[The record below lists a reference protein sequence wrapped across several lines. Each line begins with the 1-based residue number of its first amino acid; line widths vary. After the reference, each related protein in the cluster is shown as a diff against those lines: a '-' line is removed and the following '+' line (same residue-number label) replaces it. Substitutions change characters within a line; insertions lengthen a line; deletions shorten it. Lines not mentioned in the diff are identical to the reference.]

1 MKIKLITFAPHPNF
15 GTCLQSY
22 ALNKVLRDIGH
33 DVEFIYNGR
42 EKHPQS
48 FIEMLIKG
56 CAKLLLPKFVIASVR
71 EKKRASNTNF
81 YQDPCI
87 LELPNHPFLY
97 KLSKLTFYKNCT
109 KC

>member
-48 FIEMLIKG
+48 IIEMLI
-56 CAKLLLPKFVIASVR
+56 
-71 EKKRASNTNF
+71 
-81 YQDPCI
+81 
-87 LELPNHPFLY
+87 
-97 KLSKLTFYKNCT
+97 
-109 KC
+109 

>member
-42 EKHPQS
+42 ETPPQS
-48 FIEMLIKG
+48 FIKIFIKN
-56 CAKLLLPKFVIASVR
+56 CAYLLLPKFIIASV
-71 EKKRASNTNF
+71 KK
-81 YQDPCI
+81 
-87 LELPNHPFLY
+87 
-97 KLSKLTFYKNCT
+97 KN
-109 KC
+109 K

>member
-71 EKKRASNTNF
+71 EKKRAS
-81 YQDPCI
+81 Y
-87 LELPNHPFLY
+87 L
-97 KLSKLTFYKNCT
+97 
-109 KC
+109 